1 MTVTSRL
8 NTHCLPIAQILFLK
22 PKHPLLC
29 HLSFSSRFIL
39 YYHFTMEKQLI
50 RARVEL
56 FLMYP
61 SYIFPQLSYTYTNI
75 QVIHI
80 PTSKK

>member
-1 MTVTSRL
+1 M
-8 NTHCLPIAQILFLK
+8 Q
-22 PKHPLLC
+22 
-29 HLSFSSRFIL
+29 
-39 YYHFTMEKQLI
+39 KQLK

-75 QVIHI
+75 QEVI
-80 PTSKK
+80 SKSAKPAYITTQK